1 MREDSMNGW
10 IGQNRWKEQD
20 GHTGWIQ
27 RTKQWK
33 NQKIR
38 LGLLALLSVCL
49 LAGCT
54 MESGER
60 KKLSEP
66 EYTLV
71 AQEDIPQA
79 LLEQI
84 EAAKTEDMKLTYA
97 DDGALYIVRG
107 YGAQPGGSS
116 IQVLELY
123 STDDGLVIDT
133 QLVGGGKNAEDGT
146 TSAYPYIV
154 VKLLSGEQNVVF
166 E

>member
-1 MREDSMNGW
+1 MN
-10 IGQNRWKEQD
+10 GQNRWKEQN
-20 GHTGWIQ
+20 GQTRRMQ

-33 NQKIR
+33 NRKFR
-38 LGLLALLSVCL
+38 LVLLALFSVCL
-49 LAGCT
+49 LAGCA
-54 MESGER
+54 MEPGER

-71 AQEDIPQA
+71 AQEDIPQP

-123 STDDGLVIDT
+123 STEDGLVIDT
-133 QLVGGGKNAEDGT
+133 QLVGGGKNTEDGT

-154 VKLLSGEQNVVF
+154 VKLLCGEQNVVF